1 MSSAER
7 IFTLMDMAEEDNLR
21 GHTTMEERGEAGKVG
36 SLKFENVVFTYP
48 ARENAV
54 RTPAIKGMSFEL
66 AEGETVAIVGHTGA
80 GKTTIT
86 SLLFR
91 FYEPDSGRILLG
103 GRALKDIPKLELRQ
117 RIGFVQ
123 QDVFLFSGTLRE
135 NLMLLRSGLSDKEIL
150 AGCER
155 TGFAKI
161 LARLPKGL
169 NTMLDERGSN
179 LSLGERQILAFTRVY
194 LQKPEILILDEATS
208 SVDRD
213 SELQLQLA
221 TRELMKGRSSLV
233 IAHRLETVR
242 EANRILVLDHGNLI
256 EQGSHDELLAADTTY
271 AKFVMLQSSVRGADP
286 HFTPMLR

>member
-1 MSSAER
+1 ALS
-7 IFTLMDMAEEDNLR
+7 FQ
-21 GHTTMEERGEAGKVG
+21 
-36 SLKFENVVFTYP
+36 NVQFTYP
-48 ARENAV
+48 AATGTV
-54 RTPAIKGMSFEL
+54 RTAALNNVSFSL

-91 FYEPDSGRILLG
+91 FYEPNSGRILLG
-103 GRALKDIPKLELRQ
+103 GKDIREIPKLELRQ

-135 NLMLLRSGLSDKEIL
+135 NLMLLRSGLSDKAISE
-150 AGCER
+150 GCER
-155 TGFAKI
+155 TGFARI
-161 LARLPKGL
+161 LKRLPKGL
-169 NTMLDERGSN
+169 DTMLDERGSN

-208 SVDRD
+208 SVDRE
-213 SELQLQLA
+213 SEIQLQKA
-221 TRELMKGRSSLV
+221 TKELMKGRSSLV

-256 EQGSHDELLAADTTY
+256 EQGSHDELLKADTTY
-271 AKFVMLQSSVRGADP
+271 ARFVRLQSSVGG
-286 HFTPMLR
+286 H